1 MEAGVEG
8 LIRAGRFERS
18 ADRATWRNGY
28 RERSLDTL
36 NLTVP
41 KLSAGAY
48 FPGFLEP
55 RRLSASPTSLRG
67 IGLGPMVEKALVS
80 VIQGRAAPR
89 IDGIAGV
96 GTRRIDALVQALPG
110 LLARCMSWDG

>member
-1 MEAGVEG
+1 
-8 LIRAGRFERS
+8 
-18 ADRATWRNGY
+18 
-28 RERSLDTL
+28 
-36 NLTVP
+36 
-41 KLSAGAY
+41 
-48 FPGFLEP
+48 
-55 RRLSASPTSLRG
+55 
-67 IGLGPMVEKALVS
+67 MVEKALVS

>member
-1 MEAGVEG
+1 VAYWPFMEAGVEG

-55 RRLSASPTSLRG
+55 RRLSALLTSL
-67 IGLGPMVEKALVS
+67 VS
-80 VIQGRAAPR
+80 P
-89 IDGIAGV
+89 
-96 GTRRIDALVQALPG
+96 
-110 LLARCMSWDG
+110 